1 MPPVKTKDYTKI
13 YHVSMSLDLMFD
25 VLATAH
31 CYDVYVLV
39 FLPRA
44 HDVVIRFSMEV
55 LRARVLNTLQDVYQ
69 MSQSCDVVLG
79 FIDREF

>member
-31 CYDVYVLV
+31 CYDVYVHV

-44 HDVVIRFSMEV
+44 YVIRFSMEV
-55 LRARVLNTLQDVYQ
+55 LRARTQYIAGRLPDV
-69 MSQSCDVVLG
+69 SIV
-79 FIDREF
+79 